1 MERPEIRTYTVL
13 PENKIITTGSALEM
27 QIPRLHSTPGI
38 PGARDRSRRNPAS
51 SQSSPTRRV
60 FGSRG
65 CLGALRVAQGLQA
78 SPGTPLTLHPT
89 TVLTPL
95 QPQTLAPLQ
104 SKSRHPH
111 WSPGPPALL
120 RPQPDTP
127 APAPASLT
135 PSAVS
140 TASSKPQEFSSTVP
154 SAERPPPGSTP
165 APPSSM
171 LSQRSPRTRCTR
183 HRFISGVTAPV
194 PSGLELQ
201 EDRNRSQC
209 LRSSTSLQGPA
220 EARTFRPQHPRRRLG
235 SQNAHLRRAQPQP
248 GAKEAGHAEGCLRR
262 DLRASFQGVRETNRH
277 RIALGGLGGRSG
289 CRRAT
294 PGATQSTR
302 EGLIHK
308 GVCVCNLER
317 QR

>member
-1 MERPEIRTYTVL
+1 MVAEVLPSQALLLYTNHQFRSGFVKLLLSSTASLGAVRSSEPTRDLLLEVCPFSQKRPDPPSPLRRRGGRGGEGEGEKVPVRAPLNSSWLSKRQQLIAGVGGVERPEIGTYTVL

-38 PGARDRSRRNPAS
+38 PGARGGSRRNPVS

-95 QPQTLAPLQ
+95 PPQTLAPLQ

-140 TASSKPQEFSSTVP
+140 TASSKPQESS
-154 SAERPPPGSTP
+154 
-165 APPSSM
+165 
-171 LSQRSPRTRCTR
+171 
-183 HRFISGVTAPV
+183 
-194 PSGLELQ
+194 
-201 EDRNRSQC
+201 
-209 LRSSTSLQGPA
+209 
-220 EARTFRPQHPRRRLG
+220 
-235 SQNAHLRRAQPQP
+235 
-248 GAKEAGHAEGCLRR
+248 
-262 DLRASFQGVRETNRH
+262 
-277 RIALGGLGGRSG
+277 
-289 CRRAT
+289 
-294 PGATQSTR
+294 
-302 EGLIHK
+302 
-308 GVCVCNLER
+308 
-317 QR
+317 